1 LTFTREFWTEGAEVL
16 ITAVGY
22 TARAARAAARQLRA
36 EGLRVGVFQPLTVW
50 PFPEDELLQ
59 AAAAAE
65 TVVVPEMNM
74 GQLVHEVERI
84 IGREQVLGLHK
95 SNGKPLFIE
104 EIAAKAR
111 EAVR

>member
-1 LTFTREFWTEGAEVL
+1 MLVA
-16 ITAVGY
+16 AMVGMAFR
-22 TARAARAAARQLRA
+22 ARADYQVLRKDA
-36 EGLRVGVFQPLTVW
+36 PPSTQMR
-50 PFPEDELLQ
+50 
-59 AAAAAE
+59 
-65 TVVVPEMNM
+65 
-74 GQLVHEVERI
+74 EVERI